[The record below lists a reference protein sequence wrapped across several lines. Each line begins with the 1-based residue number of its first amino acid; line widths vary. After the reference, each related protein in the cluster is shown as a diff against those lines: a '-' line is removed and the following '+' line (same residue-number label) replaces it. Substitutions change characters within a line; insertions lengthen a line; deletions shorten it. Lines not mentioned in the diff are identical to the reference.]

1 MTVVSNSSPLIALAR
16 IGQFEL
22 LRLLYQELLIPPA
35 VRDEVVRFGEER
47 IGAVEL
53 ERAEWIQTVDI
64 GDRTAVEL
72 LRERLDL
79 GESEAIILA
88 IETKAQLLLIDEA
101 RGRRVA
107 QTQGLNHLGTV
118 GILVLSKRRGLVEA
132 VTPLLNDLIAAGF
145 RMNEEL
151 YRTALE
157 LAGEV

>member
-35 VRDEVVRFGEER
+35 VRSEVVRFGEER

-53 ERAEWIQTVDI
+53 ERADWIQTVAVS
-64 GDRTAVEL
+64 DRTAVEL

-107 QTQGLNHLGTV
+107 QTQGLNHLGPV